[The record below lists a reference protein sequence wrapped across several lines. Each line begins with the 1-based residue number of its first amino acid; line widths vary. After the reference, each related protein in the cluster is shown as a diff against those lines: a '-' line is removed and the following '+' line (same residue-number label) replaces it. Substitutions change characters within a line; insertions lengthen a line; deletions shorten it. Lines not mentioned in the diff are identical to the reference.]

1 MPRISVSG
9 RSPHTLSK
17 KKHFMEQRRCPE
29 RMEIMNWL
37 CKGSG
42 RRADDMRGQA
52 KGNEDGS
59 ATETWRRRRKRE
71 AGSSGPPARKTS
83 NSCRED
89 YIRTGGAQEF
99 GESRSRASIVRS
111 YFRINPALAHVEKV
125 NAPTH
130 PTGLKLAQASDVIP
144 WCSCG
149 HDLFIHGE
157 EGRRRGGIPKTST
170 TPRGTP
176 QMNRC
181 DGCPLEGEV
190 GTTIRFGDRVTVE
203 EIADYLFQD
212 VGFTT
217 AVAPASFANFLADGG
232 GRGFSI
238 PERWSSGTRHC
249 DTRERP
255 THVAAEL
262 QSQAGDETGSAR
274 PRLSWAEKKGDWQCV
289 AMQLGSSRNGARWFS
304 GLSSIYEL
312 SDLPFTTVIS
322 FLAVHY
328 M

>member
-1 MPRISVSG
+1 M
-9 RSPHTLSK
+9 K
-17 KKHFMEQRRCPE
+17 MEE
-29 RMEIMNWL
+29 
-37 CKGSG
+37 
-42 RRADDMRGQA
+42 
-52 KGNEDGS
+52 
-59 ATETWRRRRKRE
+59 RRKRGGE
-71 AGSSGPPARKTS
+71 GGNGRQDPQVLLRGKLQTAVGKTTYAR
-83 NSCRED
+83 
-89 YIRTGGAQEF
+89 GGAQEF

-203 EIADYLFQD
+203 EIADYLFRD
-212 VGFTT
+212 ISWRMEEDEDLV
-217 AVAPASFANFLADGG
+217 SRKGG
-232 GRGFSI
+232 
-238 PERWSSGTRHC
+238 
-249 DTRERP
+249 
-255 THVAAEL
+255 AAEL
-262 QSQAGDETGSAR
+262 ASVATVTPASDPLTSQPNSNHKCAACTEAARTREHEVMVSMAIGRALIRPGRYDLGAAGDETGSAR

-289 AMQLGSSRNGARWFS
+289 AMQLGFRA
-304 GLSSIYEL
+304 
-312 SDLPFTTVIS
+312 
-322 FLAVHY
+322 A
-328 M
+328 